1 MILKEK
7 KNPEKILMDGVL
19 DINPK
24 QENMPSTNGKAS
36 PWSHSLSGSRLTIQS
51 VWGCRDLSPTYHV
64 GLSGCEGLVSS
75 QRAEGSFDLTDC
87 LEVLWSLPLKTR
99 LSKASF
105 PP

>member
-19 DINPK
+19 DVNPK
-24 QENMPSTNGKAS
+24 QENMPSTDGKAS
-36 PWSHSLSGSRLTIQS
+36 PRSHSIWFSSSHPVCAGLLGPLTKAPCSSVRLWQS
-51 VWGCRDLSPTYHV
+51 
-64 GLSGCEGLVSS
+64 CELQST
-75 QRAEGSFDLTDC
+75 EGSFDLTGC
-87 LEVLWSLPLKTR
+87 PEVLCSLPPKTR